1 MIGEVTS
8 QHPSA
13 TGERS
18 RGMSTDL
25 VARVRPRSAE
35 PGHWAGALAWFS
47 LGLGV
52 TQLLAPDALAKL
64 VGARNRRRTRTLMR
78 TLGARE
84 LMVGLGLLRARKASG
99 GRRAAPWLW
108 SRVAGDIVDLGLLA
122 RLAAA
127 PGRRHRTGGSVVNA
141 LIAVAGVTVI
151 DVLAGR
157 RASRAEQ
164 RALGAGDT
172 GTVDIHSVVTVA
184 RPVAEVYAWWRNL
197 HNLAA
202 VMTNVES
209 ITVLDERRSLWKVRV
224 AGKLVE
230 WQAEITDNRPDDV
243 IAWRTLHDADVVH
256 SGNVRFVDAP
266 GGRGTEVHVDVDVTP
281 WGGRLGKAVAKL
293 GRQIPQQ
300 QVSNDLRRV
309 KQVLEVGEISQSD
322 ASIHRGPHPGRPS
335 RNNP

>member
-1 MIGEVTS
+1 
-8 QHPSA
+8 
-13 TGERS
+13 
-18 RGMSTDL
+18 
-25 VARVRPRSAE
+25 
-35 PGHWAGALAWFS
+35 
-47 LGLGV
+47 
-52 TQLLAPDALAKL
+52 
-64 VGARNRRRTRTLMR
+64 
-78 TLGARE
+78 
-84 LMVGLGLLRARKASG
+84 
-99 GRRAAPWLW
+99 
-108 SRVAGDIVDLGLLA
+108 
-122 RLAAA
+122 
-127 PGRRHRTGGSVVNA
+127 
-141 LIAVAGVTVI
+141 
-151 DVLAGR
+151 VLAGR

-164 RALGAGDT
+164 ALRGGDA
-172 GTVDIHSVVTVA
+172 GTVNLHSVVTVA

-230 WQAEITDNRPDDV
+230 WQAEITDSRPDDV

-256 SGNVRFVDAP
+256 SGNVRFVAAP

-281 WGGRLGKAVAKL
+281 WGGRVGKAVAKL

-335 RNNP
+335 RNKS

>member
-18 RGMSTDL
+18 TMSTEL
-25 VARVRPRSAE
+25 VSRVRPRSAE
-35 PGHWAGALAWFS
+35 PGAWASALAWFS
-47 LGLGV
+47 VGLGV

-64 VGARNRRRTRTLMR
+64 IGARKRGRTRALMR
-78 TLGARE
+78 ALGARE
-84 LMVGLGLLRARKASG
+84 LMVGLGLLRARRPSAA
-99 GRRAAPWLW
+99 RRTAPWLW

-122 RLAAA
+122 RLARA
-127 PGRRHRTGGSVVNA
+127 PRRSRGSSGRVLNA
-141 LIAVAGVTVI
+141 LLAVAGVTVL

-157 RASRAEQ
+157 RAGRAE
-164 RALGAGDT
+164 RRTLPGDDT
-172 GTVDIHSVVTVA
+172 GTVGIHSVVTIA

-209 ITVLDERRSLWKVRV
+209 ITVLDELRSLWKVRV

-230 WQAEITDNRPDDV
+230 WQAEITHNRPDDV
-243 IAWRTLHDADVVH
+243 IAWRTLHKADVVH
-256 SGNVRFVDAP
+256 SGNVRFVAAP
-266 GGRGTEVHVDVDVTP
+266 GGRGTEVHVDVEVTP
-281 WGGRLGKAVAKL
+281 WGGRVGKAVAKL

-300 QVSNDLRRV
+300 QVTNDLRRV
-309 KQVLEVGEISQSD
+309 KQVLEVGEVSQSD

-335 RNNP
+335 RNNS